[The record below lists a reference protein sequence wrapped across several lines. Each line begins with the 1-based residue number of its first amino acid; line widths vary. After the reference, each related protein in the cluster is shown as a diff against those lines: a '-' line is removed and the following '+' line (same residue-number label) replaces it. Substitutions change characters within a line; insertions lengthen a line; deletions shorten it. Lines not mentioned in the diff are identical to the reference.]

1 LTGLFNWTK
10 IPAIVVKGVDE
21 MKAVI
26 LAAGEGVR
34 MHPLTYT
41 RPKPMLPL
49 ANKPILEHLL
59 EEIRSAGIGE
69 FIFIVGYHQETV
81 RDYFGD
87 GGDWGVSIDYV
98 TQRRQLGTAHA
109 LSMIEGMLPARFLLL
124 NGDVLVKGKDI
135 KRIIGQEDITLALV
149 EVEDARD
156 LGVAEVEGD
165 RVVRIHEKV
174 TKPPSQLANAG
185 IYLLTADIFPVISQT
200 RKSPR
205 GEYELTQ
212 SLQLLI
218 EKGDHLSYAKIDYWL
233 DLGYP
238 WDLLGANESLMGD
251 IKPQSLGMV
260 EDGAVIR
267 APVSIGEGTVIRAH
281 SYIVGPVIIGEGC
294 EIGPNC
300 YIRPFTSIGDNCHI
314 GSSVEVKSSIIMKGS
329 KIPHHN
335 YVGDSIIGE
344 GCNLGAGTKIAN
356 LRLDKGDIKVRDART
371 GRQKLGAVLGD
382 GVQTGINASL
392 DAGTLVGPDTYI
404 GPGAAGSGVIMPN
417 SRIF

>member
-1 LTGLFNWTK
+1 MSEEGS
-10 IPAIVVKGVDE
+10 E

-34 MHPLTYT
+34 MRPLAYT
-41 RPKPMLPL
+41 RPKTMLPL

-59 EEIRSAGIGE
+59 GEVKKAGIEE

-81 RDYFGD
+81 RDYFG
-87 GGDWGVSIDYV
+87 GGEGWGVSIDYV
-98 TQRRQLGTAHA
+98 TQRRQFGTAHA
-109 LSMIEGMLPARFLLL
+109 LSMIEGMLPDRFLLL
-124 NGDVLVKGKDI
+124 NGDVLVKEKDI
-135 KRIIGQEDITLALV
+135 RRVIGKEDITMGLI

-174 TKPPSQLANAG
+174 SNPPSHLANTG
-185 IYLLTADIFPVISQT
+185 IYLLSADIFPAISQT
-200 RKSPR
+200 RRSPR

-218 EKGDHLSYAKIDYWL
+218 EKGYPLSCVKIDYWL

-238 WDLLGANESLMGD
+238 WELLEANESLMAD
-251 IKPQSLGMV
+251 MKSQSLGVV
-260 EDGAVIR
+260 EDGAVIKD
-267 APVSIGEGTVIRAH
+267 PVFIGEGTVIRSH
-281 SYIVGPVIIGEGC
+281 SYIVGPVIIGGGC

-300 YIRPFTSIGDNCHI
+300 YIRPSTSIGDNCHI
-314 GSSVEVKSSIIMKGS
+314 GSSVEVKNSIIMKGS
-329 KIPHHN
+329 KIPHQN

-356 LRLDKGDIKVRDART
+356 LRLDKRDIKVRYAGT
-371 GRQKLGAVLGD
+371 GRQKLGVILGD

-392 DAGTLVGPDTYI
+392 NAGSLIGNNTYI
-404 GPGAAGSGVIMPN
+404 GPGAVVSGVIMPN